1 MGDRDFTVGIEEE
14 YLIVDRDSRDLIKE
28 TPHDLMAACKAT
40 LGEQVSP
47 EFLQSQVEVGTR
59 VSDSIAEAGKDL
71 SRLRRTVADEAT
83 RCGFGLVAASTHP
96 FAQWDAQR
104 PTDRDRYQTLARDLQ
119 GVVRRLVICG
129 MHVHV
134 AIHDEDLRVDL
145 MNQAAYFLPHIL
157 ALTTSSPFWRGE
169 DTGLMS
175 YRLSVFDN
183 LPRTGLPNRMESWVD
198 WQRHVDVLV
207 RANVIEDASKIW
219 WDLRPS
225 ARFPTLELRICDVAT
240 RLEDALAAAA
250 LFQSVLHMLKRLRRD
265 NQTWRI
271 YGPMFI
277 RENRWRA
284 QRYGVDEGLIDFGK
298 GAMVSYRDLLE
309 ELLSLVAEDADALGC
324 TAELA
329 HARTIL
335 DRGTSAHTQRRAY
348 EAALATGAERQDAL
362 VAVVDTLM
370 NETVADLA

>member
-1 MGDRDFTVGIEEE
+1 MSERDFTVGIEEE
-14 YLIVDRDSRDLIKE
+14 YLIVDRESRDLIQE
-28 TPHDLMAACKAT
+28 TPNDLMDACKAT
-40 LGEQVSP
+40 LGDQVSP

-59 VSDSIAEAGKDL
+59 VSGTIAEAGRDL
-71 SRLRRTVADEAT
+71 THLRKTVAEEAS
-83 RCGFGLVAASTHP
+83 RCGYGLIAASTHP

-104 PTDRDRYQTLARDLQ
+104 PTDRDRYHTLARDLQ

-157 ALTTSSPFWRGE
+157 ALTTSSPFWRGD

-207 RANVIEDASKIW
+207 RAGVIEDATKIW

-240 RLEDALAAAA
+240 RLADALAAAA
-250 LFQSVLHMLKRLRRD
+250 LFQSVLHMLKRLRRN

-271 YGPMFI
+271 YGPMFV

-298 GAMVSYRDLLE
+298 GAMVPFGDLLE
-309 ELLSLVAEDADALGC
+309 ELLSLVEEDAEALGC

-329 HARTIL
+329 HARTIIS
-335 DRGTSAHTQRRAY
+335 RGTSAHAQRRAY
-348 EAALATGAERQDAL
+348 EAALAAGADRQEAL
-362 VAVVDTLM
+362 AAVVDLLI